1 MTEAEKKA
9 ILDNIEICKTLCTPA
24 VRFRTEYT
32 IIGILDIIQKQV
44 ELIDTHSES
53 KTSEEEID
61 DWADAIEA
69 RIDRLEQRMAW
80 HESNKLDQLKDVL
93 NR

>member
-1 MTEAEKKA
+1 MTEAEKNI
-9 ILDNIEICKTLCTPA
+9 ILDDIELCKALCTPA
-24 VRFRTEYT
+24 VRFRVEYT
-32 IIGILDIIQKQV
+32 IIGILDIIKKQV
-44 ELIDTHSES
+44 ELIDTHSEP

-80 HESNKLDQLKDVL
+80 HENNKLDQLKDVL

>member
-9 ILDNIEICKTLCTPA
+9 ILTLIFHCKAKVREAFDTLNSIQQFMEGIETNQST
-24 VRFRTEYT
+24 
-32 IIGILDIIQKQV
+32 D
-44 ELIDTHSES
+44 D
-53 KTSEEEID
+53 EEFD
-61 DWADAIEA
+61 DWSDEIEA

-80 HESNKLDQLKDVL
+80 HENNKLDQLKDVL

>member
-9 ILDNIEICKTLCTPA
+9 ILTLICHCKAKVREAFDTLNSIQQFMEGIE
-24 VRFRTEYT
+24 
-32 IIGILDIIQKQV
+32 
-44 ELIDTHSES
+44 THQS
-53 KTSEEEID
+53 ID
-61 DWADAIEA
+61 DDEFDDWSDEIEA

-80 HESNKLDQLKDVL
+80 HENNKLDQLKDVL

>member
-9 ILDNIEICKTLCTPA
+9 FLTLICHCKAKAREAFDTLNSIQQFMEGIETNQST
-24 VRFRTEYT
+24 
-32 IIGILDIIQKQV
+32 D
-44 ELIDTHSES
+44 D
-53 KTSEEEID
+53 EEFD
-61 DWADAIEA
+61 DWSDEIEA

-80 HESNKLDQLKDVL
+80 YENNKLDQLKDVL

>member
-1 MTEAEKKA
+1 MTEAEKNI
-9 ILDNIEICKTLCTPA
+9 ILDYIVLCKTA
-24 VRFRTEYT
+24 VHFQSVNV
-32 IIGILDIIQKQV
+32 IIDLLNTIQKEV
-44 ELIDTHSES
+44 ELIDTHSGS

-80 HESNKLDQLKDVL
+80 HENNKLDQLKDVL

>member
-1 MTEAEKKA
+1 MTEAEKNI
-9 ILDNIEICKTLCTPA
+9 ILDYIVLCKTA
-24 VRFRTEYT
+24 VHFQSVNV
-32 IIGILDIIQKQV
+32 IINLLDTIQKEV
-44 ELIDTHSES
+44 ELIDTHSEP
-53 KTSEEEID
+53 KTSEEID

-80 HESNKLDQLKDVL
+80 HENNKLDQLKDVL